1 MPTVQMEK
9 LRLIGSLI
17 SLRPLSMS
25 SGILE
30 LGSSLTQ
37 TFHHS
42 CLHLPRYTHTHT
54 HIHTLSETAVHSLAS
69 QLSPALALSQRT
81 EERVGELILRTYYVT
96 GALHTFTTIW

>member
-1 MPTVQMEK
+1 MPIVQMEK

-42 CLHLPRYTHTHT
+42 CLHLPRYTHTQTHT
-54 HIHTLSETAVHSLAS
+54 HTHTIRDSSSL
-69 QLSPALALSQRT
+69 T
-81 EERVGELILRTYYVT
+81 GVT
-96 GALHTFTTIW
+96 TVPSFGSFPWD